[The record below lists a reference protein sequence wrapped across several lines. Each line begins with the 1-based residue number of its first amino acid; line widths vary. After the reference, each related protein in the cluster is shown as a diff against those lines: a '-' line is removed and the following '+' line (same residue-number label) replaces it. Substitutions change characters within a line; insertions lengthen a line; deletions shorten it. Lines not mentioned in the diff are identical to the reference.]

1 MSIKHIDG
9 FDQYQGQS
17 DQDLLAAL
25 AGAGYVCT
33 TGLSIVPGRKED
45 SFALELDVIAGAAGD
60 SWSPRTNNAKNNLN
74 GAVVSAT
81 GRFVAVGNGGVAIY
95 SDDLNTFLPLVMGV
109 SANLSDIQ
117 WGNGVF
123 IAVGATGTIL
133 RSTDGKNFA
142 PITGPDATSY
152 MNAVETDGAGKWMA
166 VGATSG
172 AAGVIW
178 TSTDDGLTWA
188 AASGANA
195 GDKILNDVAYG
206 GTATWVAVGVTGRV
220 ITTSD
225 FTTFTQRT
233 SGTTDN
239 INAVEVSDAGHW
251 FLAAT
256 NDLRRSINNGVTW
269 AAAGVNIVGGT
280 VTALAFSDGRWIAV
294 SSSGE
299 ISMSDDEDTWTAA
312 SVIGGGIGLNDV
324 FALHSG
330 QAGWVTVGN
339 VPAAPGS
346 SAAIYVSLAPPTTI
360 KRTFTVTGNKFTVGW
375 CHRATA
381 RGRVLSVKDVLDM
394 DWPAQIDL
402 TPTGGTVVHGV
413 AIPARN
419 IDYYYELVID
429 KANMLAHLWINN
441 TLDVSCPLPTGT
453 DTKTSF
459 EFTWMSEN
467 GAVSQIDDMVFV
479 DDSTA
484 GGATIVDRIGP
495 VQIPLRLP
503 TADTATAEW
512 TTASGSA
519 HWPMVGLL
527 PPSDASY
534 VRSGTSGKKDLYTSD
549 TPLPDGA
556 GTTLPIIAVGVV
568 ALALKGDIDNRQLG
582 LLVGPNGSTQKEVVD
597 TTLSIVPEYSFAV
610 FEKAPGDVA
619 WDATNTVS
627 TPFGIAVR
635 P

>member
-17 DQDLLAAL
+17 DQDLLASL

-33 TGLSIVPGRKED
+33 TGLDIVPGRKEGG
-45 SFALELDVIAGAAGD
+45 FALELQVIAGAAGD
-60 SWSPRTNNAKNNLN
+60 SWSPRTNNAKNKLN

-81 GRFVAVGNGGVAIY
+81 GRFVAVGDSGTAIY
-95 SDDLNTFLPLVMGV
+95 SDDLNTFLPLIMGV
-109 SANLSDIQ
+109 ADNLRDVQ

-123 IAVGATGTIL
+123 IAVGASSTIL

-142 PITGPDATSY
+142 PITAPTAAINLLS
-152 MNAVETDGAGKWMA
+152 VETDGTGKWMA
-166 VGATSG
+166 VGATSS
-172 AAGVIW
+172 AAGAIF
-178 TSTDDGLTWA
+178 TSTDDGLTWTA
-188 AASGANA
+188 VAGADA
-195 GDKILNDVAYG
+195 GDKVLNDVAYG
-206 GTATWVAVGVTGRV
+206 GGTWVIVGVTGRV
-220 ITTSD
+220 ITTQNL
-225 FTTFTQRT
+225 TAFTQRA

-239 INAVEVSDAGHW
+239 ITAVEVSDAGHW

-256 NDLRRSINNGVTW
+256 NDLRRSINDGVTW
-269 AAAGVNIVGGT
+269 ASAAVNIVSGNLN
-280 VTALAFSDGRWIAV
+280 ALAFSDGRWIAV
-294 SSSGE
+294 SGSGE

-330 QAGWVTVGN
+330 QTGWVAVGD
-339 VPAAPGS
+339 VPTAPGS
-346 SAAIYVSLAPPTTI
+346 TAAIYVSLAPPTTI
-360 KRTFTVTGNKFTVGW
+360 KRTYTVTGNKFTVGW

-402 TPTGGTVVHGV
+402 TPTGGAVVHGV

-429 KANMLAHLWINN
+429 KTAMTADLWINN
-441 TLDVSCPLPTGT
+441 TLDVSCALPAGT

-459 EFTWMSEN
+459 EVTWMSEN
-467 GAVSQIDDMVFV
+467 GAVTRLDDFYMV

-484 GGATIVDRIGP
+484 GGAEIVDRIGP
-495 VQIPLRLP
+495 IQIPLRLP

-512 TTASGSA
+512 VTASGSA

-582 LLVGPNGSTQKEVVD
+582 LLVGPNGATQKEVVD
-597 TTLSIVPEYSFAV
+597 TALSTVPEYSFAV